1 MNKEGNINFYN
12 VFIEFYKFSV
22 TELDMSGKIVKD
34 DLAREYAVYKNITIK
49 EARERIDDVTELIA
63 RNLASGNNVK
73 IMDFFNFSVKERR
86 AKKGVSLATGEPTII
101 PATKTV
107 VARMS
112 QSLKERIQGKR

>member
-1 MNKEGNINFYN
+1 
-12 VFIEFYKFSV
+12 
-22 TELDMSGKIVKD
+22 MSGKIVKD

-63 RNLASGNNVK
+63 RNLASGNDVK